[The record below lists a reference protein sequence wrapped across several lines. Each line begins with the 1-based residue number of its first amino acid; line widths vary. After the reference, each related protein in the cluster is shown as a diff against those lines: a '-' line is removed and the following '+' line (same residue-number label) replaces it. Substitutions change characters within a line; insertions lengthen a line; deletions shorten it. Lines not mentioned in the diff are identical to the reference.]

1 MRTHP
6 SRQSDRA
13 SIAPVNPQEKD
24 LAAAAS
30 QIAGASRGKQMAG
43 GLTGLSSQPRR
54 RRVPSRKS
62 QWQQSARLQ
71 SAGPSR
77 GVLHAR
83 QIQSP
88 RIIHTFQH
96 SCCARYALR
105 FSSPQNA
112 DGFHLPRVHFP
123 PLACRHILVIAVGDA
138 RCAGLG
144 KYSVVNVLDEHERTM
159 AFAEIA
165 LGQIKS
171 LRQTAI
177 PRNYEIWYVYA
188 TGYNPP
194 LNKIINETLAR
205 NGRLTESDLEQ
216 IYETYLSHL
225 KITDRIDKV
234 GARVIGEIDDV
245 MSLITDALGV
255 SVSYDATLSEANE
268 KLSAAGDRDTVKPII
283 EMLIKATGE
292 MRETNTALEERL
304 TLSKTEIS
312 NLQQSLEAIRA
323 ESLTD
328 PLTGLGNRKYFD
340 RMIDVAVQNALANNE
355 PLSLLMFDIDHF
367 KSFNDS
373 YGHLTGDQV
382 LRLVSNSLKQT
393 IKGQDITARY
403 GGEEF
408 AVVLPN
414 TALRQALTVADH
426 IRRAVM
432 AKELK
437 KKSTGEILGRVTIS
451 VGVSMLKPGDDTDA
465 LIERADACL
474 YVAKRNGRNRVICE
488 VDPEYATENHGQAC
502 VSKAA
507 G

>member
-1 MRTHP
+1 M
-6 SRQSDRA
+6 
-13 SIAPVNPQEKD
+13 VK
-24 LAAAAS
+24 
-30 QIAGASRGKQMAG
+30 
-43 GLTGLSSQPRR
+43 
-54 RRVPSRKS
+54 
-62 QWQQSARLQ
+62 
-71 SAGPSR
+71 
-77 GVLHAR
+77 
-83 QIQSP
+83 
-88 RIIHTFQH
+88 
-96 SCCARYALR
+96 
-105 FSSPQNA
+105 
-112 DGFHLPRVHFP
+112 
-123 PLACRHILVIAVGDA
+123 
-138 RCAGLG
+138 
-144 KYSVVNVLDEHERTM
+144 VLDEHERTM
-159 AFAEIA
+159 AFADVA

-188 TGYNPP
+188 TGHNAP

-205 NGRLTESDLEQ
+205 NGKLTEADLEQ

-225 KITDRIDKV
+225 KTTDRIDKV

-245 MSLITDALGV
+245 MRLINDALGM
-255 SVSYDATLSEANE
+255 SASYDASLSGASER
-268 KLSAAGDRDTVKPII
+268 LSVATNRDQVKSVVDQ
-283 EMLIKATGE
+283 LVKSTGE
-292 MRETNTALEERL
+292 MRDINKALEERL
-304 TLSKTEIS
+304 ALSKSEIS

-340 RMIDVAVQNALANNE
+340 RMIEMAVQTALADGE

-382 LRLVSNSLKQT
+382 LRLVGMSLKQT

-451 VGVSMLKPGDDTDA
+451 VGVSMLKPDDDTDT

-474 YVAKRNGRNRVICE
+474 YAAKRNGRNRVICE
-488 VDPEYATENHGQAC
+488 VDPEYAAETQSQVA
-502 VSKAA
+502 
-507 G
+507 

>member
-1 MRTHP
+1 ML
-6 SRQSDRA
+6 
-13 SIAPVNPQEKD
+13 E
-24 LAAAAS
+24 
-30 QIAGASRGKQMAG
+30 
-43 GLTGLSSQPRR
+43 
-54 RRVPSRKS
+54 
-62 QWQQSARLQ
+62 
-71 SAGPSR
+71 
-77 GVLHAR
+77 
-83 QIQSP
+83 
-88 RIIHTFQH
+88 
-96 SCCARYALR
+96 
-105 FSSPQNA
+105 
-112 DGFHLPRVHFP
+112 
-123 PLACRHILVIAVGDA
+123 
-138 RCAGLG
+138 
-144 KYSVVNVLDEHERTM
+144 EHERTM

-165 LGQIKS
+165 LGQIRS
-171 LRQTAI
+171 LRQTAV

-205 NGRLTESDLEQ
+205 NGKLTEADLEQ
-216 IYETYLSHL
+216 IYETYLSQI
-225 KITDRIDKV
+225 KTTDRIDKV

-245 MSLITDALGV
+245 MNLITEALAM
-255 SVSYDATLSEANE
+255 SARYDDSLSGASR
-268 KLSAAGDRDTVKPII
+268 KLEVAQSRDQVKTVVESLMKSTREMRDT
-283 EMLIKATGE
+283 
-292 MRETNTALEERL
+292 NQALEDRL
-304 TLSKTEIS
+304 TLSKSEIS

-340 RMIDVAVQNALANNE
+340 RSIDAAVQSALANGE

-382 LRLVSNSLKQT
+382 LRLVGMSLRQT

-451 VGVSMLKPGDDTDA
+451 VGVSMLKPGDDTDS

-474 YVAKRNGRNRVICE
+474 YAAKRNGRNRVVCE
-488 VDPEYATENHGQAC
+488 ADPEYAAETHGRVA
-502 VSKAA
+502 
-507 G
+507 

>member
-1 MRTHP
+1 M
-6 SRQSDRA
+6 
-13 SIAPVNPQEKD
+13 
-24 LAAAAS
+24 
-30 QIAGASRGKQMAG
+30 
-43 GLTGLSSQPRR
+43 
-54 RRVPSRKS
+54 
-62 QWQQSARLQ
+62 
-71 SAGPSR
+71 
-77 GVLHAR
+77 
-83 QIQSP
+83 
-88 RIIHTFQH
+88 
-96 SCCARYALR
+96 
-105 FSSPQNA
+105 
-112 DGFHLPRVHFP
+112 
-123 PLACRHILVIAVGDA
+123 
-138 RCAGLG
+138 
-144 KYSVVNVLDEHERTM
+144 LDEHERTM
-159 AFAEIA
+159 AFAELA
-165 LGQIKS
+165 LGQIRS

-188 TGYNPP
+188 TGYNAP

-205 NGRLTESDLEQ
+205 NGKLTEADLEQ
-216 IYETYLSHL
+216 IYETYLSHI
-225 KITDRIDKV
+225 KTTERIDKV

-245 MSLITDALGV
+245 MRLLGDALGM
-255 SVSYDATLSEANE
+255 SASYDAALCGATD
-268 KLSAAGDRDTVKPII
+268 KLSQAESRDQVKAIVDTL
-283 EMLIKATGE
+283 MKSTRE
-292 MRETNTALEERL
+292 MRETNKALEERL
-304 TLSKTEIS
+304 TLSKSEIS

-340 RMIDVAVQNALANNE
+340 RSIEMAVQNALATGE

-382 LRLVSNSLKQT
+382 LRLVGLSLKQT

-432 AKELK
+432 SKELK

-451 VGVSMLKPGDDTDA
+451 VGVSMLKAGDDTDS

-474 YVAKRNGRNRVICE
+474 YAAKRNGRNRVICE
-488 VDPEYATENHGQAC
+488 ADPEYIAETQSQVA
-502 VSKAA
+502 
-507 G
+507 

>member
-1 MRTHP
+1 M
-6 SRQSDRA
+6 
-13 SIAPVNPQEKD
+13 VK
-24 LAAAAS
+24 
-30 QIAGASRGKQMAG
+30 
-43 GLTGLSSQPRR
+43 
-54 RRVPSRKS
+54 
-62 QWQQSARLQ
+62 
-71 SAGPSR
+71 
-77 GVLHAR
+77 
-83 QIQSP
+83 
-88 RIIHTFQH
+88 
-96 SCCARYALR
+96 
-105 FSSPQNA
+105 
-112 DGFHLPRVHFP
+112 
-123 PLACRHILVIAVGDA
+123 
-138 RCAGLG
+138 
-144 KYSVVNVLDEHERTM
+144 VLDEHERTM
-159 AFAEIA
+159 AFAEVA
-165 LGQIKS
+165 LSQIRS

-188 TGYNPP
+188 TGYNAP

-205 NGRLTESDLEQ
+205 NGKLTEADLEQ
-216 IYETYLSHL
+216 IYETYLSHI
-225 KITDRIDKV
+225 KTTDRIDKV

-245 MSLITDALGV
+245 MGLLSDALDM
-255 SVSYDATLSEANE
+255 SASYDASLGSATE
-268 KLSAAGDRDTVKPII
+268 KLSSAESRDQIKAIA
-283 EMLIKATGE
+283 EALIKSTQE
-292 MRETNTALEERL
+292 MRETNKALEERL
-304 TLSKTEIS
+304 ALSKNEIS

-340 RMIDVAVQNALANNE
+340 RMIDMAVQHALAHNE
-355 PLSLLMFDIDHF
+355 SLSLLMFDIDHF

-382 LRLVSNSLKQT
+382 LRLVGMSLKQT

-451 VGVSMLKPGDDTDA
+451 VGVSMLKPGDDTDS

-474 YVAKRNGRNRVICE
+474 YAAKRNGRNRVICE
-488 VDPEYATENHGQAC
+488 VDPEYSADAQSQVA
-502 VSKAA
+502 
-507 G
+507 

>member
-1 MRTHP
+1 
-6 SRQSDRA
+6 
-13 SIAPVNPQEKD
+13 
-24 LAAAAS
+24 
-30 QIAGASRGKQMAG
+30 
-43 GLTGLSSQPRR
+43 
-54 RRVPSRKS
+54 
-62 QWQQSARLQ
+62 
-71 SAGPSR
+71 
-77 GVLHAR
+77 
-83 QIQSP
+83 
-88 RIIHTFQH
+88 
-96 SCCARYALR
+96 
-105 FSSPQNA
+105 
-112 DGFHLPRVHFP
+112 
-123 PLACRHILVIAVGDA
+123 VI
-138 RCAGLG
+138 
-144 KYSVVNVLDEHERTM
+144 NVLDEHERTM
-159 AFAEIA
+159 AFAEVA
-165 LGQIKS
+165 LGQIRS

-188 TGYNPP
+188 TGYNSA

-205 NGRLTESDLEQ
+205 NGKLTESDLEQ
-216 IYETYLSHL
+216 IYETYLSHI
-225 KITDRIDKV
+225 KTTDRIDKV

-245 MSLITDALGV
+245 MTLITDVLGMAA
-255 SVSYDATLSEANE
+255 SYESSLSGAAE
-268 KLSAAGDRDTVKPII
+268 KLTAAKNPGQVKAIVETLVKSTREMRDTNK
-283 EMLIKATGE
+283 
-292 MRETNTALEERL
+292 ALEDRL
-304 TLSKTEIS
+304 TLSKDEIS

-340 RMIDVAVQNALANNE
+340 RSIETAVSNALASGE

-382 LRLVSNSLKQT
+382 LRLVGMSLKQT

-451 VGVSMLKPGDDTDA
+451 VGVSMLKPGDDTDS

-474 YVAKRNGRNRVICE
+474 YAAKRNGRNRVVCE
-488 VDPEYATENHGQAC
+488 ADPEYAAETQVQVA
-502 VSKAA
+502 
-507 G
+507 

>member
-1 MRTHP
+1 
-6 SRQSDRA
+6 
-13 SIAPVNPQEKD
+13 
-24 LAAAAS
+24 
-30 QIAGASRGKQMAG
+30 
-43 GLTGLSSQPRR
+43 
-54 RRVPSRKS
+54 
-62 QWQQSARLQ
+62 
-71 SAGPSR
+71 
-77 GVLHAR
+77 
-83 QIQSP
+83 
-88 RIIHTFQH
+88 
-96 SCCARYALR
+96 
-105 FSSPQNA
+105 
-112 DGFHLPRVHFP
+112 
-123 PLACRHILVIAVGDA
+123 
-138 RCAGLG
+138 
-144 KYSVVNVLDEHERTM
+144 VVRVLDEYDRTM
-159 AFAEIA
+159 AFAEMA

-188 TGYNPP
+188 TGHNSS

-205 NGRLTESDLEQ
+205 NGKLTEADLEQ
-216 IYETYLSHL
+216 IYETYLSQI
-225 KITDRIDKV
+225 KTTDRIDKV

-245 MSLITDALGV
+245 MKLINDALGM
-255 SVSYDATLSEANE
+255 SASFDDSLSGAAQ
-268 KLSAAGDRDTVKPII
+268 KLSLAEDRDQVKAIVDS
-283 EMLIKATGE
+283 LVKSTRE
-292 MRETNTALEERL
+292 MRDTNQALESRL

-340 RMIDVAVQNALANNE
+340 RAIEVALQNALASGE

-382 LRLVSNSLKQT
+382 LRLVGMSLKQT
-393 IKGQDITARY
+393 IKGQDITSRY

-451 VGVSMLKPGDDTDA
+451 VGVSMLKPDDDTDS

-474 YVAKRNGRNRVICE
+474 YAAKRNGRNRVICE
-488 VDPEYATENHGQAC
+488 ADPEYAAEIQSQVA
-502 VSKAA
+502 
-507 G
+507 